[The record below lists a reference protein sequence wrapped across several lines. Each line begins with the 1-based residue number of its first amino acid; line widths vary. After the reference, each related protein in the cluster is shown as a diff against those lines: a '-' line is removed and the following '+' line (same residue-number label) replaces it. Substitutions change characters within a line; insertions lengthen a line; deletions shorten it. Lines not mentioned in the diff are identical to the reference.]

1 MDPELE
7 QEFFSNDPV
16 LQEAAWKGELTPAQV
31 AMIQEQLVSA
41 GMTAEE
47 AVDAP
52 EELKTRLLQRER
64 RKAQGK
70 KDANLWENF
79 KNNMD
84 PGYTS
89 AIVSGM
95 VKAANAFAEL
105 VNTGAT
111 NAAALMMTP
120 TFGRLG
126 VKTFGEGKEIVE
138 KYAEPPLEADSTTP
152 EVPEG
157 WEYALTEG
165 ATQFLAGHVVVNT
178 LIPGSSTARWTAKAI
193 TEAQK
198 GAIVAGTFFKANE
211 PNLADMLAAFFD
223 LDRDPETKIS
233 PVEEALRSYL
243 LTQEDD
249 SMAWG
254 RLKNAVMDMPL
265 SLAFDGVMAA
275 FKGIKDKLVLG
286 AKKQGEKIKEPASGQ
301 IGDPQKV
308 KPTEQADLVPVEE
321 RLAEE
326 GYSPEQIQAAQEQ
339 VAIEQVARPVADAV
353 DDRLVVD
360 PDAFDNFLALQDAP
374 PQQLYSK
381 EGAELPGQSK
391 AETLEQVR
399 RGGQWKGLNWKYKS
413 FDSQEE
419 VMQIVDE
426 LTTAMRESL
435 DRKLGDPATWDSD
448 RFVAEQLNLDPRTLE
463 SIAGTLQL
471 TRHQMIGYHII
482 QVQGMQHLKTLQK
495 AVDAAAPLSD
505 EHVVALVR
513 VHEHFN
519 MLATMHY
526 WIAGAEQEMGR
537 LLNAQKMP
545 FDGSGDS
552 TLFKAYVDRTGGLAS
567 YAQIKSL
574 VEQMEVQRE
583 MGAPGVWLEQLKVAS
598 RTISRGAILTKDLV
612 VDIAIQGMIG
622 NLVTINRNIL
632 GNSYA
637 IADRLLVKQFAGLVP
652 GSGVPLGEAMVQLR
666 AMFRHWPD
674 AVRRSTVALVT
685 DQPKTHSFRKD
696 FYQSAGEA
704 PLAQA
709 FEGKLVNS
717 ELFISDGISFL
728 NKLLY
733 VPGRVNMSMDE
744 FYQSINIGMEREALA
759 FRIAKELESNGSL
772 SPGYTT
778 NDVFNDIIT
787 RNQNAPAQVKSRYE
801 ELNQR
806 EMTVAAQQTYAVPAG
821 KTPSYFN
828 GVHNFLRNLK
838 EKDPT
843 GISRILFPFYN
854 TTVNLDKFAL
864 ERIPGANL
872 IIRETQLD
880 AFGKNGPEKQAE
892 ALGKLFIGSGIMFTG
907 FELAESGLHR
917 VWSASKPALVKG
929 GMTAGF
935 PPQTDPRKLTTEDT
949 SRIPKR
955 QYLIDS
961 DWQPYSI
968 LREDGYISIAGL
980 DPVTMLLQAGA
991 DANML
996 LHIYSSP
1003 EVQRG
1008 LFASDADFKSAV
1020 DASSEFLYYLVAAAK
1035 TKIDTRPLSKGASDV
1050 LAMADPDAFRKEA
1063 AYSNLM
1069 SNAYPLASFYQTLR
1083 SQYARADDR
1092 YQRDAKAREFI
1103 NKSHKNWM
1111 RRNTSLTDPTGEGG
1125 SKALNPRVN
1134 FMGDP
1139 FLHQIPFHLAGVDF
1153 SRVQAF
1159 FNVFRITPKDLNP
1172 VSERIHQLG
1181 GLSSDYP
1188 VRWKQILIDDASG
1201 EKKPFDLTDEQ
1212 QYEWVKEATKLNRK
1226 TLPAIVKG
1234 FAVDF
1239 PANKQREMLELRI
1252 EINKA
1257 TAKEAVMRRPGS
1269 SWAPIAKRLAS
1280 LKAALKRGEMGD
1292 LRPPEFYNT
1301 TGNSQEPLQQFIESP

>member
-52 EELKTRLLQRER
+52 EELKTRLLQTER
-64 RKAQGK
+64 RKAQGE

-95 VKAANAFAEL
+95 VKAANAAAEL
-105 VNTGAT
+105 VNKGAT
-111 NAAALMMTP
+111 NAAALMMAP
-120 TFGRLG
+120 TFGRVG

-138 KYAEPPLEADSTTP
+138 KYAEPPFEADSTTP
-152 EVPEG
+152 EVPPG
-157 WEYALTEG
+157 WEYALAEG

-178 LIPGSSTARWTAKAI
+178 LIPGSSLARLPAKAI

-198 GAIVAGTFFKANE
+198 GAIIAGTFFKANE

-233 PVEEALRSYL
+233 PVEETLRSYL

-254 RLKNAVMDMPL
+254 RLKNAVLDMPL

-275 FKGIKDKLVLG
+275 FKGIKDKLVWG
-286 AKKQGEKIKEPASGQ
+286 AKKLGDKISEPAPGQ
-301 IGDPQKV
+301 IGDPQSV
-308 KPTEQADLVPVEE
+308 KPTEQAVLVPVEE

-339 VAIEQVARPVADAV
+339 VAIEQAARPIADAV
-353 DDRLVVD
+353 DEQLIVD
-360 PDAFDNFLALQDAP
+360 PAAFDNFLALQDAP

-381 EGAELPGQSK
+381 EGAVLPEQSAAQAK
-391 AETLEQVR
+391 EEVR

-413 FDSQEE
+413 FDSPED

-426 LTTAMRESL
+426 LTAAMRESL

-482 QVQGMQHLKTLQK
+482 QAQGMQHLKTLQK
-495 AVDAAAPLSD
+495 AVDDAINPD
-505 EHVVALVR
+505 EQAVALVR

-537 LLNAQKMP
+537 MLNAQKMP

-552 TLFKAYVDRTGGLAS
+552 TLFKAYVDSTGGQAS

-622 NLVTINRNIL
+622 NLVTINRNLL

-685 DQPKTHSFRKD
+685 DQPKTKSFRKD
-696 FYQSAGEA
+696 FYQDTKKS
-704 PLAQA
+704 PVAQA
-709 FEGKLVNS
+709 FDGKLVNS

-728 NKLLY
+728 NNLLY

-787 RNQNAPAQVKSRYE
+787 RNQKAPAQVKSRYE
-801 ELNQR
+801 ELNQH

-821 KTPSYFN
+821 STPSYFN
-828 GVHNFLRNLK
+828 KVHNLLRDLK
-838 EKDPT
+838 ENDPS
-843 GISRILFPFYN
+843 GIIRILFPFYN

-872 IIRETQLD
+872 IIKQTQLD
-880 AFGKNGPEKQAE
+880 AFGMNGREKQVE

-917 VWSASKPALVKG
+917 VWSASKSGLVKG

-935 PPQTDPRKLTTEDT
+935 PPQTDPRKSTTEDT

-1020 DASSEFLYYLVAAAK
+1020 DASSEFFYYLVAAAK
-1035 TKIDTRPLSKGASDV
+1035 TKIDTRPLSKGVSDV
-1050 LAMADPDAFRKEA
+1050 LALADPDDFRKEA

-1083 SQYARADDR
+1083 SQWARADDR
-1092 YQRDAKAREFI
+1092 YQRNAKAREATE
-1103 NKSHKNWM
+1103 KSHKSWM
-1111 RRNTSLTDPTGEGG
+1111 RRNTALTDPTGEGG

-1188 VRWKQILIDDASG
+1188 VRWKHILIDDASG
-1201 EKKPFDLTDEQ
+1201 KKKPFDLTDKQ
-1212 QYEWVKEATKLNRK
+1212 QYEWVKEATKLNRQ
-1226 TLPAIVKG
+1226 TLPALVKG

-1239 PANKQREMLELRI
+1239 PANKQREKLELRI
-1252 EINKA
+1252 ELNKA
-1257 TAKEAVMRRPGS
+1257 IARENVMHRPGS
-1269 SWAPIAKRLAS
+1269 SWAPIAQMLAG
-1280 LKAALKRGEMGD
+1280 LKAASKRGEMGD

-1301 TGNSQEPLQQFIESP
+1301 TGNPREPLQQFIESP

>member
-1 MDPELE
+1 MDPKLE
-7 QEFFSNDPV
+7 QEFVSNDPV
-16 LQEAAWKGELTPAQV
+16 LQEAAWKGEITSDNAV
-31 AMIQEQLVSA
+31 MIQEQLVTA
-41 GMTAEE
+41 GMTADE
-47 AVDAP
+47 AKKDP
-52 EELKTRLLQRER
+52 EKFKGLLLQTER
-64 RKAQGK
+64 RNEQAK
-70 KDANLWENF
+70 KNDNLWENY

-84 PGYTS
+84 PGFTS

-95 VKAANAFAEL
+95 VKAANAAAEL
-105 VNTGAT
+105 VNEGAT
-111 NAAALMMTP
+111 TAAALMMAP
-120 TFGRLG
+120 TFGRVG

-138 KYAEPPLEADSTTP
+138 KYAEPPFKADSTTP
-152 EVPEG
+152 DVPEG
-157 WEYALTEG
+157 WEYAMTEG
-165 ATQFLAGHVVVNT
+165 AAQFFTGHVVVNA
-178 LIPGSSTARWTAKAI
+178 LLPGSSTARWTAKAVH
-193 TEAQK
+193 EAQK
-198 GAIVAGTFFKANE
+198 GAIVAGTVFRANE

-223 LDRDPETKIS
+223 LDRNPETKIS
-233 PVEEALRSYL
+233 PVEETLRSYL

-254 RLKNAVMDMPL
+254 RLKNAVLDMPL

-275 FKGIKDKLVLG
+275 FKGIKDKLVWG
-286 AKKQGEKIKEPASGQ
+286 AKKLGDKISEPAPGQ
-301 IGDPQKV
+301 IGDPQSV

-339 VAIEQVARPVADAV
+339 VAIEQAARPIADAV
-353 DDRLVVD
+353 DDQLIVD

-381 EGAELPGQSK
+381 EGAVLPEQSAAQAK
-391 AETLEQVR
+391 EEVR
-399 RGGQWKGLNWKYKS
+399 RGGQWKGINWKYKS
-413 FDSQEE
+413 FDSPED

-471 TRHQMIGYHII
+471 TRQQMIGYHII
-482 QVQGMQHLKTLQK
+482 QAQGMQHLKTLQK
-495 AVDAAAPLSD
+495 AVDDAINPD
-505 EHVVALVR
+505 EQAVALVR

-552 TLFKAYVDRTGGLAS
+552 TLFKAYVDSTGAQAS
-567 YAQIKSL
+567 SAQIKSL

-598 RTISRGAILTKDLV
+598 RTISRGAVLTRDLV

-622 NLVTINRNIL
+622 NLVTINRNLL

-674 AVRRSTVALVT
+674 AVRRSTVALVD
-685 DQPKTHSFRKD
+685 DQPKTKSFRKD
-696 FYQSAGEA
+696 FYQSAGKA

-709 FEGKLVNS
+709 FDGKLVDS

-787 RNQNAPAQVKSRYE
+787 RNQKAPAQVKSRYE

-821 KTPSYFN
+821 STPSHFN
-828 GVHNFLRNLK
+828 GVHNLLRDLK
-838 EKDPT
+838 ENDPT
-843 GISRILFPFYN
+843 GIIRILFPFYN

-872 IIRETQLD
+872 IIKQAKNEL
-880 AFGKNGPEKQAE
+880 FGKNRELQAE
-892 ALGKLFIGSGIMFTG
+892 ALGKLFIGSGIMATG

-917 VWSASKPALVKG
+917 VWSASKSGLVKG

-935 PPQTDPRKLTTEDT
+935 PPQTDPRKSTTEDT

-980 DPVTMLLQAGA
+980 DPVTMMLQAGA
-991 DANML
+991 DMNML
-996 LHIYSSP
+996 YHIYSSP

-1020 DASSEFLYYLVAAAK
+1020 DASSEFFFYLVAAAK
-1035 TKIDTRPLSKGASDV
+1035 TKIDTRPLSKGSSDL
-1050 LAMADPDAFRKEA
+1050 LALGDPDDFRNDA
-1063 AYSNLM
+1063 AISNLM

-1083 SQYARADDR
+1083 SQWARADDK
-1092 YQRDAKAREFI
+1092 YQRNAKAREATE
-1103 NKSHKNWM
+1103 KSHKSWM
-1111 RRNTSLTDPTGEGG
+1111 RRNTALTDPTGEGG

-1139 FLHQIPFHLAGVDF
+1139 FLNQIPFHLAGVDF
-1153 SRVQAF
+1153 SRAQAF

-1188 VRWKQILIDDASG
+1188 VRWTKTLLDDASG
-1201 EKKPFDLTDEQ
+1201 KKKPFDLTDKQ
-1212 QYEWVKEATKLNRK
+1212 QYEWVKEATKLNRQV
-1226 TLPAIVKG
+1226 LPALVKG

-1239 PANKQREMLELRI
+1239 PANKQREMLEKAI
-1252 EINKA
+1252 AFNKEKAKIN
-1257 TAKEAVMRRPGS
+1257 VMHRPGS
-1269 SWAPIAKRLAS
+1269 SWAPIAKELAG
-1280 LKAALKRGEMGD
+1280 LKVASKRGEMGD

-1301 TGNSQEPLQQFIESP
+1301 TGNPREPLQQFIESP